1 MLYGVWTT
9 VCQFIWISSTSSKH
23 KAGDSSCRTSKHTW
37 QPFMLLWD
45 TDNPI
50 YHICLARE
58 NESGKERK
66 RRRGEVI
73 INSLFCSS
81 STWSEPR
88 GPEALSEASPFSTET
103 PGEIWISACGYFFY
117 SHPPSHSLSLLHLTS
132 QFAGDSLSSASRCQH
147 HVINQFL
154 IY

>member
-88 GPEALSEASPFSTET
+88 GPEALSEASKSVQYWNTWRDLDLRLWLFLLFSSSFPLTF
-103 PGEIWISACGYFFY
+103 S
-117 SHPPSHSLSLLHLTS
+117 PSFDLTIRRWLFIICIKMPTS
-132 QFAGDSLSSASRCQH
+132 CH
-147 HVINQFL
+147 
-154 IY
+154 

>member
-50 YHICLARE
+50 HHICLARE
-58 NESGKERK
+58 KKREKERK

-73 INSLFCSS
+73 INSLFCSN

-88 GPEALSEASPFSTET
+88 GPRL
-103 PGEIWISACGYFFY
+103 WVKQVR
-117 SHPPSHSLSLLHLTS
+117 SLLKHLERSGSPLGAISSILILTFSPSFDLTIRRWLLITCTKMPTS
-132 QFAGDSLSSASRCQH
+132 CH
-147 HVINQFL
+147 
-154 IY
+154 